1 MMPRPKWNSGMPVE
15 SMRVPSGASS
25 PLRGQHAMP
34 DGVVEPMFMA
44 ATVIA
49 EYRREKT
56 IRRSA
61 STRPAGQ
68 IITVTG
74 AVVSQQETQERERLF
89 SRIRRGDKKAAT
101 ELWETR
107 RAWVMRGG
115 GKGVVGREGA
125 QRDEARRSV
134 AHEGAAAP
142 SLTKEAT

>member
-49 EYRREKT
+49 EYRRGKT
-56 IRRSA
+56 IRRRA

-107 RAWVMRGG
+107 RAWVATGAQG
-115 GKGVVGREGA
+115 EVVRGREHGA
-125 QRDEARRSV
+125 HRGRGVGNGSAVQPRQEA
-134 AHEGAAAP
+134 
-142 SLTKEAT
+142 

>member
-34 DGVVEPMFMA
+34 DGVAEPMFVA
-44 ATVIA
+44 ATVMA

-61 STRPAGQ
+61 ATRPAGQ

-74 AVVSQQETQERERLF
+74 AVVSQQEMQERERLF
-89 SRIRRGDKKAAT
+89 QRIRAGDGQAARD
-101 ELWETR
+101 LWLTR
-107 RAWVMRGG
+107 RAWIVTGAREE
-115 GKGVVGREGA
+115 VVRGREHGA
-125 QRDEARRSV
+125 HRGRGVGNGSAVQPQQEA
-134 AHEGAAAP
+134 
-142 SLTKEAT
+142 